1 MYTIDFYETINGYC
15 PVESWLSD
23 LTPTKQRAVY
33 AALTE
38 ILEQEG
44 PNVCGSFWG
53 ASLGDGL
60 FELRIRHNEQQ
71 IRALTRQPKPGGAK
85 SNPEK
90 ILLRIFCHAYGD
102 KIVVLLGAYDKS
114 AHDKAPYQQKQI
126 NQAKKRLADFK
137 RRLKRAG

>member
-1 MYTIDFYETINGYC
+1 MYAIEFYETINGYC

-38 ILEQEG
+38 VLEQEG
-44 PNVCGSFWG
+44 TNVCGSFW
-53 ASLGDGL
+53 APSLGDGL
-60 FELRIRHNEQQ
+60 LELRVRHNEQQ
-71 IRALTRQPKPGGAK
+71 IRALTGQSKPGGAK

-102 KIVVLLGAYDKS
+102 KIVVLQGHMTSPLMTKLHTSRNRSIGPRSVWRTSSVA
-114 AHDKAPYQQKQI
+114 
-126 NQAKKRLADFK
+126 
-137 RRLKRAG
+137 